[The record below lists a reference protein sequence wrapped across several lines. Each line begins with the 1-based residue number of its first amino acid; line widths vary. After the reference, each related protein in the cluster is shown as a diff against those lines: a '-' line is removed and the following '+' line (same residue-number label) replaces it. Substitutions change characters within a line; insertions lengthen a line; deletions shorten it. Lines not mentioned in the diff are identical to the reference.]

1 MLPVKWFLTNL
12 VIRWGMVRYCLCIS
26 QGRIVSCYL
35 VCTHESDRSLYNEAT
50 HALYT
55 LTLGTIQI
63 TVLRWLLRS
72 CKWAQHLDRRPYM
85 RCLRLCVLSFIPLI
99 IYWCCC
105 GSWLNVILFM
115 LLKGFQSQGCECFQ
129 IRSCNPL
136 CFLSY
141 HFPYTC
147 VLQLWHAPQLSSV
160 LPVFVLES
168 GVSWKSPDSFQSRQ
182 ILRNQNLKARC
193 LKSSQ

>member
-12 VIRWGMVRYCLCIS
+12 VIRWGMVRYCVWIS

-50 HALYT
+50 NALYT

-72 CKWAQHLDRRPYM
+72 WKWAQHLDGRPCM

-99 IYWCCC
+99 IY
-105 GSWLNVILFM
+105 
-115 LLKGFQSQGCECFQ
+115 
-129 IRSCNPL
+129 
-136 CFLSY
+136 
-141 HFPYTC
+141 
-147 VLQLWHAPQLSSV
+147 
-160 LPVFVLES
+160 
-168 GVSWKSPDSFQSRQ
+168 
-182 ILRNQNLKARC
+182 
-193 LKSSQ
+193 

>member
-50 HALYT
+50 NALYT

-72 CKWAQHLDRRPYM
+72 CKWAQHLDGRP
-85 RCLRLCVLSFIPLI
+85 LHVLSEALRPFFHSLDH
-99 IYWCCC
+99 
-105 GSWLNVILFM
+105 LLM
-115 LLKGFQSQGCECFQ
+115 LLWVMIQ
-129 IRSCNPL
+129 CN
-136 CFLSY
+136 
-141 HFPYTC
+141 
-147 VLQLWHAPQLSSV
+147 
-160 LPVFVLES
+160 FVHVAQRVPTS
-168 GVSWKSPDSFQSRQ
+168 GM
-182 ILRNQNLKARC
+182 
-193 LKSSQ
+193 